1 MTCADHKGKGHN
13 EEQSEMMKENFQPPG
28 GAACAAQ
35 SAWRLPRT
43 SARTPHANKFLNK
56 NNIN

>member
-1 MTCADHKGKGHN
+1 MTCAGHKGKGHN
-13 EEQSEMMKENFQPPG
+13 EEQSEMMKENFQLPE
-28 GAACAAQ
+28 GAACATQ
-35 SAWRLPRT
+35 SVWRLLCT